1 MVQYI
6 VLVPIISLFVL
17 GLFIT
22 LRSGAVGV
30 NSIGGIKVI
39 AGNFWAMVIR
49 IVCYLAGL
57 FMLQQFLGTPSLGTL
72 GW

>member
-1 MVQYI
+1 MAHYF
-6 VLVPIISLFVL
+6 VLAPILSLFVL

-22 LRSGAVGV
+22 LRSGVAAA

-39 AGNFWAMVIR
+39 AGNFSAMLIR
-49 IVCYLAGL
+49 VVCYLAGL
-57 FMLQQFLGTPSLGTL
+57 FMLQEVLGTPSFVPL

>member
-1 MVQYI
+1 MLHYI
-6 VLVPIISLFVL
+6 VLAPILSLFVL

-22 LRSGAVGV
+22 LRSGFVGA
-30 NSIGGIKVI
+30 NSMDGIKVI

-49 IVCYLAGL
+49 VVCYLAGL
-57 FMLQQFLGTPSLGTL
+57 FMLQQVLGTPSIVSL